1 MEGVEKRHG
10 TRDAQASVGASVLP
24 PLLTLHDPVAVRSRR
39 AHVARARLAT
49 AVRRHG
55 DERRERTESSCAFR
69 LRKRRKKVRESTK
82 DDVTFSFDLYSLSLV
97 SNTDFSTMLLH
108 AQARPLCARTN
119 LTGHCSSRNTP
130 RRARARA
137 RARGAEQES
146 AVNDGAQASTSRRH
160 LLSLASGAA
169 AVATLFSSFP
179 LPSPA
184 LAAAETPASSAITP
198 PATVFVAGATGETGK
213 RTVAALVAAG
223 YSVRAGVRDRAKA
236 EALLLPSSGSSPRK
250 IEIVDLDL
258 ETMTVEQ
265 LARAIGDEAAAVV
278 CCVGSRPSS
287 PLDKKTAAAVDE
299 VGTINL
305 IKAAKSNQNVS
316 KFVLLSS
323 ILTNGK
329 AIGQGSNPAFIFLEL
344 FSGGVLSRK
353 LAAEK
358 ALRSAGFA
366 SWSVVRPGGL
376 ASKSPEELGAGGIF
390 LSGEDSVFG
399 ETEEHGAAVSRDA
412 VAEVL
417 VAAVRAAGSF
427 GGGKVVEVV
436 ASKGVPTR
444 LSAEELDRAWAA
456 V

>member
-1 MEGVEKRHG
+1 M
-10 TRDAQASVGASVLP
+10 
-24 PLLTLHDPVAVRSRR
+24 
-39 AHVARARLAT
+39 
-49 AVRRHG
+49 
-55 DERRERTESSCAFR
+55 
-69 LRKRRKKVRESTK
+69 
-82 DDVTFSFDLYSLSLV
+82 
-97 SNTDFSTMLLH
+97 
-108 AQARPLCARTN
+108 
-119 LTGHCSSRNTP
+119 
-130 RRARARA
+130 
-137 RARGAEQES
+137 
-146 AVNDGAQASTSRRH
+146 
-160 LLSLASGAA
+160 
-169 AVATLFSSFP
+169 
-179 LPSPA
+179 
-184 LAAAETPASSAITP
+184 
-198 PATVFVAGATGETGK
+198 
-213 RTVAALVAAG
+213 AALVAAG
-223 YSVRAGVRDRAKA
+223 YSVRAGARDRAKA
-236 EALLLPSSGSSPRK
+236 EALLLSPSDAASAPTTSK

-258 ETMTVEQ
+258 ETMSVEQ
-265 LARAIGDEAAAVV
+265 LAAAIGDGAAAVV
-278 CCVGSRPSS
+278 CCVGSRPRS

-305 IKAAKSNQNVS
+305 IKAARSQPKVL

-353 LAAEK
+353 LAAER
-358 ALRSAGFA
+358 ALRGAGFA

-390 LSGEDSVFG
+390 LSGEDTVFG

-417 VAAVRAAGSF
+417 VAAVRAGGGGG

-436 ASKGVPTR
+436 ASKGVPTK